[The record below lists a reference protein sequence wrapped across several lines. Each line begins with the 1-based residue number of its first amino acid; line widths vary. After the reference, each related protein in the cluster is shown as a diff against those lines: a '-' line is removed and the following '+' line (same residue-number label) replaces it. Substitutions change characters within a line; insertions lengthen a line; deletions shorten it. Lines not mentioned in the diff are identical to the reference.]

1 MVAARDKGGD
11 APKWMVTGPQLRSAR
26 SLLGW
31 SVAELAERA
40 GVSYPTVHRAERAA
54 GTPRIRVENLLA
66 LVQALEDGGVVF
78 LAAGDVRSGGPGVRL
93 R

>member
-1 MVAARDKGGD
+1 MDGYWAAASISTF
-11 APKWMVTGPQLRSAR
+11 APRLECGRASGAR
-26 SLLGW
+26 
-31 SVAELAERA
+31 R
-40 GVSYPTVHRAERAA
+40 VSYPTVHRAERAA